1 MMVKIDVRKE
11 HLTFGNGENSSF
23 AKIAISYLSR
33 NGSSNVYE
41 KVL

>member
-1 MMVKIDVRKE
+1 MVKIDVRKK
-11 HLTFGNGENSSF
+11 HLIFGNGENSSF

-33 NGSSNVYE
+33 NGSSNFYE